1 MKPAHEDLADR
12 ITTRKDLATFLD
24 ALSAGGI
31 EHGSHWE
38 NLQIFDMLE
47 AMAAWLLRV

>member
-24 ALSAGGI
+24 VLSAGGI
-31 EHGSHWE
+31 EHGS
-38 NLQIFDMLE
+38 Q
-47 AMAAWLLRV
+47 